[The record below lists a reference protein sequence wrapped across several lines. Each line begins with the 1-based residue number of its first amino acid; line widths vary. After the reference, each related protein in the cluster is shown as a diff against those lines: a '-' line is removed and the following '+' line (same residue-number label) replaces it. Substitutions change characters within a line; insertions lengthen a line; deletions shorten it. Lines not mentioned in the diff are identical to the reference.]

1 MRKASA
7 NPSPNP
13 GGGPD
18 SCLLP
23 VDDAPRLV
31 LGGVL
36 AATGQLTATM
46 LGVDPVATCVA
57 AYNRGEKPDRV
68 SEKTAVKLLTQLL
81 VAKAPGNSVEVR
93 VPPYSAVQILEG
105 VRHRRGTPPATVECT
120 AQVFIELATG
130 ALTWAAAK
138 EAGQVVASG
147 QRSDLSD
154 LLPLVPM
161 PPV

>member
-1 MRKASA
+1 
-7 NPSPNP
+7 
-13 GGGPD
+13 
-18 SCLLP
+18 
-23 VDDAPRLV
+23 
-31 LGGVL
+31 
-36 AATGQLTATM
+36 M

-105 VRHRRGTPPATVECT
+105 VRHRR
-120 AQVFIELATG
+120 
-130 ALTWAAAK
+130 
-138 EAGQVVASG
+138 VVASG

>member
-1 MRKASA
+1 M
-7 NPSPNP
+7 
-13 GGGPD
+13 
-18 SCLLP
+18 
-23 VDDAPRLV
+23 
-31 LGGVL
+31 GGVSVVP
-36 AATGQLTATM
+36 GQPTATV

-57 AYNRGEKPDRV
+57 AYKRGEKPDRV

-147 QRSDLSD
+147 HRSDLSD